1 MKDEPFTVILA
12 EFENEEAAS
21 QALNNLKA
29 ERKERSFTLKDTVI
43 IRKDP
48 NGKLHIKETDDS
60 GGGKGAGFGLL
71 AGAALGLI
79 GGPLGIAAWGAA
91 GALVGGIA
99 AKLHD
104 SGIQNDQLRQIGEE
118 LTLGGSALVI
128 VIDPDWTTPIEK
140 DLVQSGGQVFTT
152 GIAAEIAAQI
162 QRIAEEKQAEVESFV
177 PVASSAVLQ
186 SPTRIG
192 EQAKSNMDSEQ

>member
-1 MKDEPFTVILA
+1 MKDEPFAVIVA
-12 EFENEEAAS
+12 EFDNEEAAS

-29 ERKERSFTLKDTVI
+29 ERKERSFSLKDSVI

-48 NGKLHIKETDDS
+48 NGKLHIKEAEDS

-71 AGAALGLI
+71 AGATLGLI

-91 GALVGGIA
+91 GALVGGMA

-118 LTLGGSALVI
+118 LSSGGSALVI

-140 DLVQSGGQVFTT
+140 ELVLSGGRVFTT

-162 QRIAEEKQAEVESFV
+162 QKIAEEKQAEVENFV

-186 SPTRIG
+186 SPTRMG
-192 EQAKSNMDSEQ
+192 EQANHDRDREA

>member
-1 MKDEPFTVILA
+1 MKDEPFAVIVT
-12 EFENEEAAS
+12 EFDDEEAAS
-21 QALNNLKA
+21 QALTNLKA
-29 ERKERSFTLKDTVI
+29 ERKERSFSLKDSVI

-48 NGKLHIKETDDS
+48 SGKLHIKEAEDS

-91 GALVGGIA
+91 GALVGGMA

-118 LTLGGSALVI
+118 LTPGGSALVI

-140 DLVQSGGQVFTT
+140 ELVQSGGRVFTT

-162 QRIAEEKQAEVESFV
+162 QKIAEEKQAEVESFV

-186 SPTRIG
+186 SPTRMG
-192 EQAKSNMDSEQ
+192 EQANHDRDREA